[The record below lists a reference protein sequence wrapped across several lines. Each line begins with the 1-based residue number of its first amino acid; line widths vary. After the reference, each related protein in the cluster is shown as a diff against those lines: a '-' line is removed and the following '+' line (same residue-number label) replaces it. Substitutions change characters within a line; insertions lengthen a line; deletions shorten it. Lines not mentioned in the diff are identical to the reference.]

1 MNMEALSYVK
11 FGVRD
16 GLGEMLFENGVQHQ
30 LFYEILADQGI
41 LIPRYPITDA
51 DPSNLD
57 DWLFVHNQEHE
68 ALARILNL
76 DNPFQL
82 INADWRVED
91 DFYDWIGV
99 HQTIHVL
106 IAQQLRVS

>member
-1 MNMEALSYVK
+1 MEALSYVK
-11 FGVRD
+11 FGDKD

-41 LIPRYPITDA
+41 LIPKYPITDA
-51 DPSNLD
+51 DTRNLD

-82 INADWRVED
+82 INADWNVED
-91 DFYDWIGV
+91 DFYDWVGV

-106 IAQQLRVS
+106 IAQQLGVS

>member
-11 FGVRD
+11 FGDRD
-16 GLGEMLFENGVQHQ
+16 GLGEMLFENGVQH
-30 LFYEILADQGI
+30 LLYYEILADQGI
-41 LIPRYPITDA
+41 LIPKYPITDA
-51 DPSNLD
+51 DPANLD

-76 DNPFQL
+76 ENPFQL
-82 INADWRVED
+82 LNADWKVED

-99 HQTIHVL
+99 HLTIHQQ
-106 IAQQLRVS
+106 IAAALQV

>member
-11 FGVRD
+11 FGDKD
-16 GLGEMLFENGVQHQ
+16 GLGEMLFENGVQHL
-30 LFYEILADQGI
+30 LFYQILADAGI
-41 LIPRYPITDA
+41 LIPKYPLTDA
-51 DPSNLD
+51 DPAQLD

-68 ALARILNL
+68 ALASALGL

-82 INADWRVED
+82 LDADWNVED

-99 HQTIHVL
+99 HQTIHQQ
-106 IAQQLRVS
+106 IAASLKV

>member
-1 MNMEALSYVK
+1 MNFEALSYVK
-11 FGVRD
+11 FGDKD

-30 LFYEILADQGI
+30 LFYEVLADAGI
-41 LIPRYPITDA
+41 LIPKYPITDA
-51 DPSNLD
+51 DISNLD

-68 ALARILNL
+68 SLAGALGL

-82 INADWRVED
+82 INADWQVED

-99 HQTIHVL
+99 HQTIHTQ
-106 IAQQLRVS
+106 IAAALRLT

>member
-11 FGVRD
+11 FGDKD
-16 GLGEMLFENGVQHQ
+16 GLSEMLFENGVQHQ
-30 LFYEILADQGI
+30 LFYEVLADANV
-41 LIPRYPITDA
+41 LITKYPITDA
-51 DPSNLD
+51 DTANLD

-68 ALARILNL
+68 SLARVLGL

-82 INADWRVED
+82 INADWNVEE

-99 HQTIHVL
+99 HQTIHTQ
-106 IAQQLRVS
+106 IAAALKVS